1 MDPNIKIAICF
12 SPVLAMRF
20 GSLHFIVGLVRNQS
34 LVTTFVKGQ
43 AFHLGSLDSTTDN
56 VIILN
61 QS

>member
-1 MDPNIKIAICF
+1 
-12 SPVLAMRF
+12 MRF
-20 GSLHFIVGLVRNQS
+20 SSLHFIVGLVRNQS

-61 QS
+61 QSW